1 MRGVFGSVDQGQHG
15 TTEERTGRGPQE
27 PQAAR
32 DEHRLPREPP
42 VGSQVGDEVAPEPR
56 VDRHPER
63 QNRLRCGNEEVGE
76 RREVAERRRP
86 EVALDDIARYVDGE
100 AGDARDAP
108 QWKRD
113 PYEASQRSRLQGR
126 PKAREPDGSGQVVGR
141 QQAPPAEGH
150 REGCEDDVSGQPEDE
165 TDCQH
170 ADDALQ
176 EHRVRY
182 PPQVLGLLQQ
192 PEHDVTHGFEGLGER
207 HHQDQIE
214 EVAPVTEDER
224 QDGNGCHAEHG
235 ADEPHG
241 QIDAERIVTARVGR
255 LQQPQVEAGQGD
267 DGRRQGEPE
276 RKPPDVGGRS
286 ELGDADEDAPLAGA
300 VAEIASEGPRHVAPK
315 RRRVCGFR

>member
-1 MRGVFGSVDQGQHG
+1 MSIVFHVS
-15 TTEERTGRGPQE
+15 R
-27 PQAAR
+27 
-32 DEHRLPREPP
+32 
-42 VGSQVGDEVAPEPR
+42 
-56 VDRHPER
+56 
-63 QNRLRCGNEEVGE
+63 RLRCGNEEVGE
-76 RREVAERRRP
+76 RREVAERRRTQ
-86 EVALDDIARYVDGE
+86 VGLDDIARHVDGE

-113 PYEASQRSRLQGR
+113 PCQARQCARLEGR
-126 PKAREPDGSGQVVGR
+126 PKALEPDGGRQVVRR
-141 QQAPPAEGH
+141 QQASPAEGH
-150 REGCEDDVSGQPEDE
+150 RQGCEDDVSGQPED
-165 TDCQH
+165 DADRQH

-192 PEHDVTHGFEGLGER
+192 PEHDVAHGFEGLGER

-224 QDGNGCHAEHG
+224 QDGNGRHAEHG

-276 RKPPDVGGRS
+276 RKPPHVGGRS